1 MAKVFVFCAI
11 ASMLVLGVASHRTL
25 SGVPA
30 QRSLLT
36 NQQIFEEAVEQQRIL
51 AELEEVH
58 QLRERMLQEGKFL
71 LVLTSCLLG
80 TCPHRLCT
88 ALGSTTKGCLMP
100 RLMFRL
106 CTDAYCS

>member
-25 SGVPA
+25 DAYGLPA

-36 NQQIFEEAVEQQRIL
+36 NQQFSEEAVEQQRIL

-58 QLRERMLQEGKFL
+58 QLRERMLQEGEFL
-71 LVLTSCLLG
+71 LVLTNCLLG
-80 TCPHRLCT
+80 TCPCRLCT
-88 ALGSTTKGCLMP
+88 ALGSGTPNCC
-100 RLMFRL
+100 F
-106 CTDAYCS
+106 